1 VSERVLSG
9 LAAAGGVAVAEAVVL
24 REAEPDES
32 GAGGERERTRALGA
46 LADVAAELVAT
57 AARLRAAGLLDE
69 AEIIEANRLMAEDPA
84 LESEVSQ
91 LALELPAEAAVV
103 RAAEHHAALLAGLD
117 DPLLSARAADVREL
131 GRRAAR
137 LLSGSPP
144 LPAPDRPA
152 ILVARDLGP
161 AEISELQL
169 SGGTVSGIALAEGS
183 ATSHAAIMARALGL
197 PLVVAL
203 GEALLAT
210 EDGET
215 VVLDADH
222 ARLVLGAEERTLD
235 GAHAA
240 ERQRLAARAE
250 LASRRSR
257 PPVTR
262 DGRRITLLCNASTA
276 AEVRAG
282 LDAGADGVGLLRT
295 ELAFLDARAWP
306 SEHEHV
312 STLQPALALL
322 AGRIATVRTLDFGAD
337 KTPPFLAGSDKR
349 GLELMLAHPEQ
360 LFAQLRAVLRAGAE
374 TRLRLLFPLVAD
386 AEQLGAARALV
397 GQALDA
403 VGWTA
408 PRPRVGAMIE
418 TPDAAARAAEIAAE
432 ADFLSIGTNDLV
444 QYTLGLDRERPLGS
458 TLSAASPQVLGHV
471 GAVVAAAHALG
482 RAVEVC
488 GEAAGEPPVTALLVG
503 LGVDELSV
511 SPARLDAVRA
521 GVRSLDTAAAA
532 EAAGR
537 AVGALSLEAALGF
550 GGELLSVESADEGG
564 EVLDSLGGAL
574 A

>member
-1 VSERVLSG
+1 VSERVLRG
-9 LAAAGGVAVAEAVVL
+9 LAAAGGVAVAEAIVL
-24 REAEPDES
+24 RDVEPEESGRGGEAER
-32 GAGGERERTRALGA
+32 ARALGA
-46 LADVAAELVAT
+46 LAAVAVELGAA

-84 LESEVSQ
+84 LESEVSE
-91 LALELPAEAAVV
+91 LALELPASSAVV
-103 RAAEHHAALLAGLD
+103 RAADHQAALLADLD

-137 LLSGSPP
+137 ILAGTPP

-152 ILVARDLGP
+152 ILLARDLGP

-169 SGGTVSGIALAEGS
+169 SGGTVCGIALAEGS

-197 PLVVAL
+197 PLVVGL
-203 GEALLAT
+203 GAAVLGA
-210 EDGET
+210 EDGE
-215 VVLDADH
+215 VAVLDADR
-222 ARLVLGAEERTLD
+222 ARLVLGAEARTLD
-235 GAHAA
+235 EAHAA
-240 ERQRLAARAE
+240 ERQRLAARAQ
-250 LASRRSR
+250 LAARRGR

-262 DGRRITLLCNASTA
+262 DGRRITLLCNASGG

-295 ELAFLDARAWP
+295 ELAFLEAAAWP
-306 SEHEHV
+306 SEQDH
-312 STLQPALALL
+312 SAALGPALAPLV
-322 AGRIATVRTLDFGAD
+322 GRIATVRTLDFGAD
-337 KTPPFLAGSDKR
+337 KTPPFLAGIGER
-349 GLELMLAHPEQ
+349 GLELMLAHPEA
-360 LFAQLRAVLRAGAE
+360 LAAQLRAVLRAGAE
-374 TRLRLLFPLVAD
+374 TRLRLLFPLVRD
-386 AEQLGAARALV
+386 AAQLRAARTLLA
-397 GQALDA
+397 QALEA

-418 TPDAAARAAEIAAE
+418 TPEAAARADDIAAE

-444 QYTLGLDRERPLGS
+444 QYTLGLDRELPLAS
-458 TLSAASPQVLGHV
+458 TLAAASPEVLVHV
-471 GAVVAAAHALG
+471 SAVVAAAHALG

-488 GEAAGEPPVTALLVG
+488 GEAAGEPPVAALFVG

-521 GVRSLDTAAAA
+521 AVRSLDTAAAA

-537 AVGALSLEAALGF
+537 AVRAASLEAALELGS
-550 GGELLSVESADEGG
+550 GLLSVESADEGG
-564 EVLDSLGGAL
+564 EVLDGLGGAL